1 MQGLPVPC
9 LHSSAGRATG
19 PGAPT
24 LSLNFTI
31 SLPNH
36 LNVERTTWLPT
47 LQKPVQH
54 ENIGLRVQTSLI
66 SRWPS
71 SRPGPACPPGVGWG
85 HVCKASPSVAR
96 GVLTRV
102 VGEGLVKDRGSQ
114 AAQSSVCTTVPPL
127 LSVVTLDRSLGPSG
141 PQFPYVNMGVRVA
154 SVPVLRESGKWM
166 GTPPGWALCLANISS
181 RHRPTDEV
189 MELVGNHIQSWA
201 RAVVTSPTRARGWIT
216 TAGLSQALGP
226 KGQQEFAFFP

>member
-1 MQGLPVPC
+1 MGPPACAERELSHISEGWGSRHGCWRLSRTASLEGVHMQGLPVPY
-9 LHSSAGRATG
+9 LHSYACRATG

-24 LSLNFTI
+24 LSPNFII

-36 LNVERTTWLPT
+36 LNIERPTWLPT

-71 SRPGPACPPGVGWG
+71 SRPGPACPPGVGRG

-96 GVLTRV
+96 GILTWV
-102 VGEGLVKDRGSQ
+102 VGEELVKDGGSQ

-141 PQFPYVNMGVRVA
+141 PQF
-154 SVPVLRESGKWM
+154 
-166 GTPPGWALCLANISS
+166 
-181 RHRPTDEV
+181 
-189 MELVGNHIQSWA
+189 
-201 RAVVTSPTRARGWIT
+201 
-216 TAGLSQALGP
+216 
-226 KGQQEFAFFP
+226 F